1 MLNFEEKK
9 VQMNTENRIYIKQR
23 LI

>member
-9 VQMNTENRIYIKQR
+9 YYASTRSWKNK
-23 LI
+23 